1 MIDAQQVG
9 MRAVGMRDDR
19 AADIGPAAVA
29 DIPALLDWLWGW
41 SLYLPRDVTL
51 VLVVLATIGLLLLA
65 RRKLTAQDRLRR
77 VQRDL
82 VQLRVLRR
90 TARAAGDHEALQR
103 LQATAT
109 QLKLIQVRADLIVL
123 AWVLVPLGL
132 LAWWASARLQ
142 YLPLRTGAEFSIV
155 ANYPASS
162 VERLTYL
169 VPTAGCELLTPAVQR
184 VAVDGEVGGVVQV
197 HWRVRVTATESRE
210 VRLAIHHLG
219 RHVEHPVRLL
229 SPWYREATIVHR
241 GGAVLATE
249 VSLPPY
255 RFLGFV
261 PGIDAWGIS
270 SWMLVYLGLS
280 LLLMPLARRWCQ
292 IA

>member
-1 MIDAQQVG
+1 MIHAPPP
-9 MRAVGMRDDR
+9 AVNGQIALLDV
-19 AADIGPAAVA
+19 PS
-29 DIPALLDWLWGW
+29 LLDWLWGW
-41 SLYLPRDVTL
+41 SLYLPRDLTL
-51 VLVVLATIGLLLLA
+51 LAVVFATIGLLLLA
-65 RRKLTAQDRLRR
+65 RRNLNAQDRLRR

-82 VQLRVLRR
+82 VQLRMLRR
-90 TARAAGDHEALQR
+90 VAREADDREALPR
-103 LQATAT
+103 LQATAM

-142 YLPLRTGAEFSIV
+142 YLPLQTGAEFSIV
-155 ANYPASS
+155 ASYPASS

-169 VPTAGCELLTPAVQR
+169 VPTEGCELLTPALQR
-184 VAVDGEVGGVVQV
+184 VALDGEVGGVVEVQ
-197 HWRVRVTATESRE
+197 WRVRVTATDSRE

-229 SPWYREATIVHR
+229 SPWYREATIVHPH
-241 GGAVLATE
+241 GGVLATH

-255 RFLGFV
+255 RFLGWL
-261 PGIDAWGIS
+261 PGFEAWGIS
-270 SWMLVYLGLS
+270 SWMLAYLGLS
-280 LLLMPLARRWCQ
+280 LLLMPLARRWWQ